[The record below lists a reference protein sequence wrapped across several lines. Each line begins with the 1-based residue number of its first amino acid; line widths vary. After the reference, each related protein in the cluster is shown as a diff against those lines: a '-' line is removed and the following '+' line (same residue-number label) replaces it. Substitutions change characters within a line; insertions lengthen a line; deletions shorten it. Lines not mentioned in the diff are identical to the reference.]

1 MILLVIGAILRA
13 IAVAMAI
20 SIPSILLLT
29 GTSDGSSITL
39 IAALIAGVLICL
51 EYLNTYPSML
61 EFRDAS
67 PYNRIRYL
75 SSLCAIICVSVLF
88 RETYLTNNS
97 NMMIMSL
104 GTIIGHGLDFPYSP
118 IRLIILT
125 LPLNVSDEIVD
136 AVRLSAGLAFVISI
150 VTVTGFF
157 LFTRLTRWPV
167 SFGSFNVWTNLPVLD
182 PTLGVDIVVRL
193 TRDGRSNI
201 GLALLSP
208 FLMPIVMQIVMLA
221 LRLEPFQ
228 SAQSA
233 AWIVILWGVLPTFLA
248 MRGIAMLRISEL
260 IIEKRHSNNMLSML
274 QMA

>member
-13 IAVAMAI
+13 VAVAMAI

-29 GTSDGSSITL
+29 CTSDGSSITL

-61 EFRDAS
+61 ESRDAS

-88 RETYLTNNS
+88 REIYLTNNS

-182 PTLGVDIVVRL
+182 PTSGVDIVVRL

>member
-1 MILLVIGAILRA
+1 
-13 IAVAMAI
+13 
-20 SIPSILLLT
+20 
-29 GTSDGSSITL
+29 
-39 IAALIAGVLICL
+39 
-51 EYLNTYPSML
+51 
-61 EFRDAS
+61 
-67 PYNRIRYL
+67 
-75 SSLCAIICVSVLF
+75 
-88 RETYLTNNS
+88 
-97 NMMIMSL
+97 MMIMSL

-136 AVRLSAGLAFVISI
+136 AVRLSAGLAFFISI

-182 PTLGVDIVVRL
+182 PTSGVDIVVRL

-201 GLALLSP
+201 RLALLSP

-233 AWIVILWGVLPTFLA
+233 AWIVIL
-248 MRGIAMLRISEL
+248 
-260 IIEKRHSNNMLSML
+260 
-274 QMA
+274 

>member
-1 MILLVIGAILRA
+1 
-13 IAVAMAI
+13 
-20 SIPSILLLT
+20 
-29 GTSDGSSITL
+29 
-39 IAALIAGVLICL
+39 
-51 EYLNTYPSML
+51 
-61 EFRDAS
+61 
-67 PYNRIRYL
+67 
-75 SSLCAIICVSVLF
+75 
-88 RETYLTNNS
+88 
-97 NMMIMSL
+97 MMIMSL

-182 PTLGVDIVVRL
+182 PTSGVDIVVRL
-193 TRDGRSNI
+193 TLDGRSNI
-201 GLALLSP
+201 G
-208 FLMPIVMQIVMLA
+208 LA

-248 MRGIAMLRISEL
+248 MRAIAMLRISEL

>member
-1 MILLVIGAILRA
+1 M
-13 IAVAMAI
+13 
-20 SIPSILLLT
+20 
-29 GTSDGSSITL
+29 
-39 IAALIAGVLICL
+39 
-51 EYLNTYPSML
+51 
-61 EFRDAS
+61 
-67 PYNRIRYL
+67 
-75 SSLCAIICVSVLF
+75 
-88 RETYLTNNS
+88 
-97 NMMIMSL
+97 
-104 GTIIGHGLDFPYSP
+104 
-118 IRLIILT
+118 
-125 LPLNVSDEIVD
+125 
-136 AVRLSAGLAFVISI
+136 
-150 VTVTGFF
+150 
-157 LFTRLTRWPV
+157 
-167 SFGSFNVWTNLPVLD
+167 LD
-182 PTLGVDIVVRL
+182 PTSGVDIVVRL